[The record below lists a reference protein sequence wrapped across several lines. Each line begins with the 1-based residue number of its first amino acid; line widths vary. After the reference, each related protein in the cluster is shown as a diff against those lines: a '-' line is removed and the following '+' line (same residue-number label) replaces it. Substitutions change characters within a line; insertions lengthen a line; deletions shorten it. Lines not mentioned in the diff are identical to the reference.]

1 MSLVMSLQAGL
12 VLPLLLYMQLWCCYL
27 TGVVYM
33 RVNLSLHNDC
43 KANKAALSSR
53 QLIWSEVSS
62 AVHIPP
68 VVVPRHSTPHLIFEA
83 SDYNNIRLTPLN
95 RGWKFIHII
104 GPPYKVLPNRVRHSH
119 ESITI
124 TTVSERAAFKQS
136 PFFTKHRNKPKHQG
150 EPQQDNQ

>member
-12 VLPLLLYMQLWCCYL
+12 VLPLLLYMQPWCCYL
-27 TGVVYM
+27 TGVVYA
-33 RVNLSLHNDC
+33 SKFFLHNDC

-68 VVVPRHSTPHLIFEA
+68 AVVPRHSTPHLIFEA

-104 GPPYKVLPNRVRHSH
+104 GPP
-119 ESITI
+119 
-124 TTVSERAAFKQS
+124 
-136 PFFTKHRNKPKHQG
+136 
-150 EPQQDNQ
+150 

>member
-1 MSLVMSLQAGL
+1 
-12 VLPLLLYMQLWCCYL
+12 
-27 TGVVYM
+27 M
-33 RVNLSLHNDC
+33 RVNFSLHNDC

-68 VVVPRHSTPHLIFEA
+68 VVVPRHSAPHLIFEA

-104 GPPYKVLPNRVRHSH
+104 WFTIEGPP
-119 ESITI
+119 E
-124 TTVSERAAFKQS
+124 QS
-136 PFFTKHRNKPKHQG
+136 QALS
-150 EPQQDNQ
+150 

>member
-1 MSLVMSLQAGL
+1 
-12 VLPLLLYMQLWCCYL
+12 
-27 TGVVYM
+27 M
-33 RVNLSLHNDC
+33 RVNFSLYNDC

-104 GPPYKVLPNRVRHSH
+104 GPP
-119 ESITI
+119 
-124 TTVSERAAFKQS
+124 
-136 PFFTKHRNKPKHQG
+136 
-150 EPQQDNQ
+150 